1 LEIPKGYLE
10 VEIGEQTTNW
20 SKEIGE
26 KDKQRS
32 IKHTHQTKDRV
43 TQTPLKTGREL
54 MCSGRVSSSWIT
66 TGTCRV
72 NIITKKIENTK

>member
-1 LEIPKGYLE
+1 MEIPKGYSE
-10 VEIGEQTTNW
+10 VEIGEQTTTW

-43 TQTPLKTGREL
+43 TQTPLKTGREII
-54 MCSGRVSSSWIT
+54 CSGRVSGSWIT

-72 NIITKKIENTK
+72 NIIAKKN